1 MSATTPPISRAR
13 LAVLAVFATNGLIM
27 ASWVSRVPTFRDRFT
42 LADQQVGLVLLSVSA
57 GAVLALPATGAVI
70 GRLGARTTVRLGCL
84 VATVGLAIMALAPS
98 TGLLWLLVA
107 GMFATGIGSGSWDVA
122 MNVEAAEVERRLGRS
137 VMPHFHASFSIGT
150 VAGALLGAGANAVH
164 VPVGVHLIVIAALC
178 LVGTQLACFG
188 FLPVVA
194 APAGTAAEHPRRHP
208 LSAWTEPRVLAI
220 GLLVLCF
227 AFTEGSANDWLALG
241 LVDGYHVSNA
251 YGVAGFAV
259 FVAAMTLGRMS
270 GPFVLDRYGRVVV
283 LRLTALCAAAG
294 VLVVVFAGLPWAL
307 LGAAVWGLGAS
318 LGFPVGMSA
327 GADDPARAAARV
339 SVVSS
344 IGYTAFLAGPP
355 FIGFLA
361 AHVGILHALLAV
373 LAVLVVG
380 AAAASATRPVA
391 ARR

>member
-1 MSATTPPISRAR
+1 M
-13 LAVLAVFATNGLIM
+13 LAVFATNGLM
-27 ASWVSRVPTFRDRFT
+27 MSSWVSRVPTFRDRFT
-42 LADQQVGLVLLSVSA
+42 LADQQVGLVLLSASA
-57 GAVLALPATGAVI
+57 GAVLALPATGSVVA
-70 GRLGARTTVRLGCL
+70 RLGARTTVRAGCL
-84 VATVGLAIMALAPS
+84 LASIGLAAMALAPS
-98 TGLLWLLVA
+98 AGALWLLVV
-107 GMFATGIGSGSWDVA
+107 GMFGYGIGSGSWDVS
-122 MNVEAAEVERRLGRS
+122 MNVEGAEVERRWGRS

-164 VPVGVHLIVIAALC
+164 VPVGVHLLVIAAVC
-178 LVGTQLACFG
+178 LVATQTACFW
-188 FLPVVA
+188 FLPVHA
-194 APAGTAAEHPRRHP
+194 AHGQAATPRRHA
-208 LSAWTEPRVLAI
+208 LRAWTEPRVLAI
-220 GLLVLCF
+220 GLIVLCF

-251 YGVAGFAV
+251 SGVAGFAV
-259 FVAAMTLGRMS
+259 FVAAMTLGRVV
-270 GPFVLDRYGRVVV
+270 GPLVLDRYGRVVV

-294 VLVVVFAGLPWAL
+294 VLVVVFAGFPWAL

-327 GADDPARAAARV
+327 GADDPAHAAARV

-355 FIGFLA
+355 FVGFLA
-361 AHVGILHALLAV
+361 SHVGILHALLVV

-380 AAAASATRPVA
+380 AIAAPATRPGA